1 LSPNDPGNGAGF
13 FLFGS
18 GTLVAT
24 SSGRSAGLA
33 FGIPVLFIA
42 GTEAS
47 ACEALAA
54 DADPLARR
62 PGGSRDV
69 QETV

>member
-47 ACEALAA
+47 AYEALAA
-54 DADPLARR
+54 ERVRLLAG
-62 PGGSRDV
+62 PVDL
-69 QETV
+69 ETSKKR

>member
-1 LSPNDPGNGAGF
+1 
-13 FLFGS
+13 
-18 GTLVAT
+18 VAT

>member
-1 LSPNDPGNGAGF
+1 VP
-13 FLFGS
+13 
-18 GTLVAT
+18 TW
-24 SSGRSAGLA
+24 SGRSAGLA

-54 DADPLARR
+54 ERVRLLAG
-62 PGGSRDV
+62 PVDL
-69 QETV
+69 ETSKKQ